1 MRKSKNRTLGD
12 EMISLHRKDR
22 LSFGEFLIKY
32 LPDIEAEIESSRGT
46 ASFWYVKE
54 RQYRAQLLDICMWDS
69 LFRTHKFSDVFHL
82 LGFVWL
88 HGEPDNHDPN
98 LMCAAQHLWD
108 FYENYCAG
116 ITVAGETRE

>member
-1 MRKSKNRTLGD
+1 MKKSRTRTLGD
-12 EMISLHRKDR
+12 EGLHRNDR
-22 LSFGEFLIKY
+22 LTFGNFVIKY
-32 LPDIEAEIESSRGT
+32 LPEIETEIQLSRGT
-46 ASFWYVKE
+46 VSSWYVEESK
-54 RQYRAQLLDICMWDS
+54 YRAQLLNICMWDS
-69 LFRTHKFSDVFHL
+69 LFREHKFERIVEL

-116 ITVAGETRE
+116 ITVAGEIAK